1 MFIVFQR
8 KELWSSLGM
17 NSLYATFFNHLST
30 FNHKLLLGYYCRFG
44 QFVFGKLSYLP
55 SILDEMLNSWGLEV
69 WYLTMSKITCFER
82 TTTTSTTTTTATT
95 TTTKSKTQWRQQQC
109 PHNNRNSNNNNHHH
123 HYNNVNNNVNNNNVK
138 NNVNNSVNNS
148 DNNNNVSNIYNKNN
162 NIASTTSKL

>member
-44 QFVFGKLSYLP
+44 QFVFGKLSYLL

-82 TTTTSTTTTTATT
+82 LATRTATTTSTTTVSTATTRTTTSTSTTTTATLL
-95 TTTKSKTQWRQQQC
+95 QQQ
-109 PHNNRNSNNNNHHH
+109 
-123 HYNNVNNNVNNNNVK
+123 VNFNEACWAVIT
-138 NNVNNSVNNS
+138 SVN
-148 DNNNNVSNIYNKNN
+148 KNFFD
-162 NIASTTSKL
+162 ARFLCFLEPQFKT